1 MEYMGKR
8 VAVIVLNYIT
18 WKMTLDFVEKLR
30 EVICPEDTIIVVDN
44 NSPNDSATRLS
55 TWNEKSNRPFI
66 FLLSHTNDG
75 YAAGNNIGIRWAAE
89 HNYKYSWVCNNDLI
103 FNDMNILLKMVTVMD
118 ENIELAAV
126 SPRVFDYKEKREINR
141 NLKRPSIVS
150 LTLGAISCARKSK
163 IINRKVAS
171 GWCFSYRP
179 QGCCM
184 LLRNSAMRKINF
196 MDERTFLYCEESIL
210 AERMALHNYRCACIL
225 DATVIHNHSSTV
237 NSVMKREKTFYIH
250 RQSRAVY
257 YEYLEYSRTA
267 QLWCDLFLW
276 IRHLCGK

>member
-1 MEYMGKR
+1 M
-8 VAVIVLNYIT
+8 
-18 WKMTLDFVEKLR
+18 
-30 EVICPEDTIIVVDN
+30 
-44 NSPNDSATRLS
+44 
-55 TWNEKSNRPFI
+55 
-66 FLLSHTNDG
+66 
-75 YAAGNNIGIRWAAE
+75 
-89 HNYKYSWVCNNDLI
+89 
-103 FNDMNILLKMVTVMD
+103 
-118 ENIELAAV
+118 ELAAV

-141 NLKRPSIVS
+141 NLKRPTIVS

-163 IINRKVAS
+163 IINRKEAS